1 MVTRDNPRNMGNEPQ
16 GDITRRGLL
25 AYRQNHVPGVNWYYK
40 DGDGNKASRK
50 ARSTTAMSTTETTK
64 RTRKTQKPFL
74 LPRGFNCPA
83 ADCKVTGSIPGLKR
97 HLQKAHGWT
106 KAEAD
111 EWAAELTGAV
121 QGGNG
126 TTAAE
131 AVQDE
136 PTEPEAKATTA
147 VDFSELKADTL
158 RQLAKEAGIAG
169 WHSMKKAELA
179 EALAG

>member
-1 MVTRDNPRNMGNEPQ
+1 
-16 GDITRRGLL
+16 
-25 AYRQNHVPGVNWYYK
+25 
-40 DGDGNKASRK
+40 
-50 ARSTTAMSTTETTK
+50 MSTTETTTK
-64 RTRKTQKPFL
+64 RTRKPQKPFL

-83 ADCKVTGSIPGLKR
+83 DDCKVTGSIPGLKR
-97 HLQKAHGWT
+97 HLQKAHGWD
-106 KAEAD
+106 KAAVD

-131 AVQDE
+131 ATDMAIEDLDE
-136 PTEPEAKATTA
+136 ATNNEAPAEAATTA
-147 VDFSELKADTL
+147 VDFNELKADTL